1 MGLRSYGA
9 EEGAEGHCRDLGMQ
23 RFRVRFFFPISML
36 WICGAAMGFAPE
48 WDSAALGL
56 YAGAPG
62 GAGVGLRHLRVLVMG
77 AQVPKG
83 PSDGDLGIS
92 RSW

>member
-1 MGLRSYGA
+1 
-9 EEGAEGHCRDLGMQ
+9 
-23 RFRVRFFFPISML
+23 ML

-48 WDSAALGL
+48 WDSAAVGL

-83 PSDGDLGIS
+83 LQGWDPTTPLGSLCQHLMAVIHLYPT
-92 RSW
+92 

>member
-1 MGLRSYGA
+1 
-9 EEGAEGHCRDLGMQ
+9 
-23 RFRVRFFFPISML
+23 
-36 WICGAAMGFAPE
+36 MGFAPE
-48 WDSAALGL
+48 WDSAAVGL